1 MEAFYELLGGEH
13 VRSTEHTAGPW
24 SPEAQ
29 HFGPPAA
36 LLTRALEGCE
46 PQDGAL
52 LGRITVEIL
61 GPVPIADLRVAAEV
75 SRPGRSVQLL
85 TATLSTA
92 ERPVARA
99 SAWRFARTDTSA
111 QSAGAAAPLPAG
123 ARPRAQ
129 EPLTGYLG
137 AMEWAHL
144 SGGFEQPG
152 PAQVWMRQRV
162 PLVAG
167 EDPTPLQRLMAVA
180 DSASGVSS
188 RLDMRSWLFINTELT
203 VHVQRPPA
211 GEWIGL
217 DADTVIGPDGAGTAM
232 SVLHDERGQVGNSA
246 QALLVR
252 PR

>member
-1 MEAFYELLGGEH
+1 MEAFYELLGEGR
-13 VRSTEHTAGPW
+13 VRSTEHTVGPW
-24 SPEAQ
+24 SPDAQ
-29 HFGPPAA
+29 HFGPPGA
-36 LLTRALEGCE
+36 LLTRALENCE

-61 GPVPIADLRVAAEV
+61 GPVPVADLQVAAEV

-99 SAWRFARTDTSA
+99 SAWRFARTDTSS
-111 QSAGAAAPLPAG
+111 QSAGAAAPLASG
-123 ARPRAQ
+123 SGPRTQ
-129 EPLTGYLG
+129 EPVTGYLA
-137 AMEWAHL
+137 AMEWSYA
-144 SGGFEQPG
+144 SGTFGEPG
-152 PAQVWMRQRV
+152 PAQVWLRQRV
-162 PLVAG
+162 PLVEG
-167 EDPTPLQRLMAVA
+167 EDPTPLQRLMAAV

-203 VHVQRPPA
+203 VHIQRPPT
-211 GEWIGL
+211 GDWIGL

-232 SVLHDERGQVGNSA
+232 SVVHDAHGQVGNSA